1 MALNRFW
8 SENINDFSGTFYDGS
23 GLSPFNACSCKDLV
37 ETLMYMYHSEQVEV
51 FKQTLSIGGI
61 DGTLRGIWKENG
73 MKGAVI
79 GKSGSMNG
87 VLGYAG
93 YFTAASGEQFAF
105 CVMVNH
111 FTESFDVVRTEIEDL
126 VTDLVRNN

>member
-1 MALNRFW
+1 
-8 SENINDFSGTFYDGS
+8 
-23 GLSPFNACSCKDLV
+23 
-37 ETLMYMYHSEQVEV
+37 
-51 FKQTLSIGGI
+51 
-61 DGTLRGIWKENG
+61 